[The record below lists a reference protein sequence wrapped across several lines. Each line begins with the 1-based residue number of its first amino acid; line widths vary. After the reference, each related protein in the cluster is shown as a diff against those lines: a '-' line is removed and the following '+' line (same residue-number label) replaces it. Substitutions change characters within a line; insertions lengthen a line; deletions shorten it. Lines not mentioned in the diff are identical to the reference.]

1 MLLLPCCTCIFWGIN
16 LLLNVRNN
24 SRAQNILMILT
35 VLVGLFFYIQADYFA
50 TPSDYL
56 VFHRLEIVDGYISM
70 LIPPF
75 TYLYFKSL
83 TNNNPFSWKDYLL
96 FLPSLMVGMGSH
108 LLYWAMGLDN
118 ALLYAQAYVEQRDR
132 LLEIFP
138 DRLYRL
144 HYFVGI
150 QLYNLVAFLQ
160 MVLVV
165 IYANYKVIKYHR
177 ELGDFYSNLDDKSVR
192 YSSAVLFWASVSMLL
207 PLVFIVTKRTFWV
220 EHPHYNMVL
229 LTLWT
234 TPYFI
239 WFYFANKLQ
248 FTVEEFSH
256 DLQEADAEQHEAELV
271 TNARQMQLSLFDA
284 MKESNGEMTEAD
296 YNLMELRE
304 QLDLLMK
311 TKQLFLQNTLR
322 IDDVANV
329 LRTNRTYLSQLIK
342 ELFGCNFSDY
352 VNQLRVEYAQK
363 LLAQTQGEDLN
374 QIAIESGFSSL
385 SSFYRVFKKYVHRSP
400 KEWVAKH

>member
-177 ELGDFYSNLDDKSVR
+177 ELEIGRAHV
-192 YSSAVLFWASVSMLL
+192 
-207 PLVFIVTKRTFWV
+207 
-220 EHPHYNMVL
+220 
-229 LTLWT
+229 
-234 TPYFI
+234 
-239 WFYFANKLQ
+239 
-248 FTVEEFSH
+248 
-256 DLQEADAEQHEAELV
+256 
-271 TNARQMQLSLFDA
+271 
-284 MKESNGEMTEAD
+284 
-296 YNLMELRE
+296 
-304 QLDLLMK
+304 
-311 TKQLFLQNTLR
+311 
-322 IDDVANV
+322 
-329 LRTNRTYLSQLIK
+329 
-342 ELFGCNFSDY
+342 
-352 VNQLRVEYAQK
+352 
-363 LLAQTQGEDLN
+363 
-374 QIAIESGFSSL
+374 
-385 SSFYRVFKKYVHRSP
+385 
-400 KEWVAKH
+400 